1 MNNNIKYHIS
11 DSADSVFFSGPD
23 WPSSVETV
31 SDALNEIA
39 PWALTVNG
47 LPIATENVPGII
59 RIATAAEASAGT
71 SNNTVI
77 TPNLLR
83 IAMQTPQATE
93 SIVGNT
99 RYATSAEALAL
110 SINTAAITPS
120 KLGHVIA
127 NKGSTEAARGT
138 IRISTAAQA
147 LSGTDD
153 TTAMTPLKTK
163 QAIAH
168 FSEAWGTAT
177 ESSDGVV
184 RLATLAQALAGVLR
198 DGYAVSPYT
207 LSRMAGTES
216 SAGLFKVATNSQTLA
231 LADNTVVITPA
242 KLAVLN
248 ATSTQK
254 GLVRLL
260 NTESSQANTALS
272 ANAQVLYRSGGT
284 MTGNINF
291 TENNQGILWNRNTD
305 LAAITFK
312 NDSDTDTNSYLLFAV
327 GDNNNEYFRWTTRAG
342 GVDTTIAT
350 LRPGGHLWLA
360 GNIDINDMYVRC
372 DARLKTDIQP
382 IKDALAKIDSLDAG
396 IYTKHKSLT
405 DDTVIGKEAGIFAQ
419 QLQKVLPEG
428 VKTLDD
434 GTLTVSPMS
443 LIALLIEANKELKSR
458 LEKLEEKI

>member
-168 FSEAWGTAT
+168 FSESWGTAT

-216 SAGLFKVATNSQTLA
+216 SAGLLKVATNSQTLA

-242 KLAVLN
+242 KLSILN

-312 NDSDTDTNSYLLFAV
+312 NDSDADTNSYLLFAV

-350 LRPGGHLWLA
+350 LRPGGHLWLS

-382 IKDALAKIDSLDAG
+382 IKDALAKIDSLDTG

>member
-47 LPIATENVPGII
+47 LPTATETAPGII

-99 RYATSAEALAL
+99 RYATNAEALAL

-184 RLATLAQALAGVLR
+184 RLATVAQALAGVLR

-291 TENNQGILWNRNTD
+291 TKNNQGILWNRNTD

-312 NDSDTDTNSYLLFAV
+312 NDSDADTNSYLLFAV
-327 GDNNNEYFRWTTRAG
+327 GDNNNKYFRWTTRAG

-350 LRPGGHLWLA
+350 LRPGGNLWLA

-382 IKDALAKIDSLDAG
+382 IKDALAKIDSLDTG

>member
-47 LPIATENVPGII
+47 LPIATETVPGII

-184 RLATLAQALAGVLR
+184 RLATVAQALAGVLR

-272 ANAQVLYRSGGT
+272 ANAQVLYRAGGT

-312 NDSDTDTNSYLLFAV
+312 NDSDADTNSYLLFAV

-350 LRPGGHLWLA
+350 LRPGGNLWLA

-382 IKDALAKIDSLDAG
+382 IKDALAKIDSLDTG

>member
-47 LPIATENVPGII
+47 LPIATETVPGII

-99 RYATSAEALAL
+99 RYATNAEALAL

-184 RLATLAQALAGVLR
+184 RLATVAQALAGVLR

-216 SAGLFKVATNSQTLA
+216 SAGLFRVATNSQTLA

-272 ANAQVLYRSGGT
+272 ANAQVLYRAGGT

-312 NDSDTDTNSYLLFAV
+312 NDSDADTNSYLLFAV

-350 LRPGGHLWLA
+350 LRPGGNLWLA

-382 IKDALAKIDSLDAG
+382 IKDALAKIDSLDTG

>member
-168 FSEAWGTAT
+168 FSESWGTAT

-216 SAGLFKVATNSQTLA
+216 SAGLLKVATNSQTLA

-312 NDSDTDTNSYLLFAV
+312 NDSDADTNSYLLFAV

-350 LRPGGHLWLA
+350 LRPGGHLWLS

-382 IKDALAKIDSLDAG
+382 IKDALAKIDSLDTG

>member
-47 LPIATENVPGII
+47 LPKATETVPGII

-71 SNNTVI
+71 SNNTAI

-99 RYATSAEALAL
+99 RYATNAEALAL

-138 IRISTAAQA
+138 ISISTAAQA

-184 RLATLAQALAGVLR
+184 RLATVAQALAGVLR

-272 ANAQVLYRSGGT
+272 ANAQVLYRAGGT

-312 NDSDTDTNSYLLFAV
+312 NDSDADTNSYLLFAV

-350 LRPGGHLWLA
+350 LRPGGNLWLA

-382 IKDALAKIDSLDAG
+382 IKDALAKIDSLDTG